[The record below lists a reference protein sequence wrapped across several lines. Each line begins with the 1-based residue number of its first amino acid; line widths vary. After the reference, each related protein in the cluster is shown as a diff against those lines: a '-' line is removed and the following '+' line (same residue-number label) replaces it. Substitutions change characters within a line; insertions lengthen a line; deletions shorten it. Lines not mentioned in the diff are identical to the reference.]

1 MVIEFQIVKI
11 YVHQLQKHI
20 MVSRILTDAQKF
32 EQNSCVKILVS
43 QPLMGI
49 EPMTEIISFVEMGKL
64 IPEKLV
70 KAALLIFEFVRLNV
84 EMKKLIPEKLVK
96 PVLVMSEPVYLAV
109 EMEPKKP
116 GKLVKTVLWM

>member
-20 MVSRILTDAQKF
+20 MVSKILTDAQKF
-32 EQNSCVKILVS
+32 EQNSRVKILVS

-49 EPMTEIISFVEMGKL
+49 EPMTEIISFVGMG
-64 IPEKLV
+64 
-70 KAALLIFEFVRLNV
+70 
-84 EMKKLIPEKLVK
+84 KLIPEKLVK

-116 GKLVKTVLWM
+116 GKLVKTVLWT